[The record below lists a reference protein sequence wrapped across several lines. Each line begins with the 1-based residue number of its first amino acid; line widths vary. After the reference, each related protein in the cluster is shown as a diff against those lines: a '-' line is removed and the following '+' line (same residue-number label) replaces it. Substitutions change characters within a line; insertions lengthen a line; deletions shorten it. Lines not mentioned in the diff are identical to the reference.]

1 MKAIDFITLKEFN
14 KIAQAVKSR
23 EEFHFKKGVKKIIVC
38 LDSSK
43 AGCDFSNSETKK
55 GNYIV
60 GTGFGNYINGYTG
73 FGEPL
78 EKKEFEQIFS
88 SYKNLLEYI
97 DSHVKKWVV
106 SYQEVTENDVEIA
119 TITDCEQ
126 LSLF

>member
-14 KIAQAVKSR
+14 EIAQKVKSR
-23 EEFHFKKGVKKIIVC
+23 EEFHFKKDIKKISIC

-43 AGCDFSNSETKK
+43 ASCDFSNSETKK
-55 GNYIV
+55 GDYIV
-60 GTGFGNYINGYTG
+60 GAEFTNYNNGYTG

-78 EKKEFEQIFS
+78 EKKEFEKIFS

-97 DSHVKKWVV
+97 DAHVKKYAAD
-106 SYQEVTENDVEIA
+106 YQKVTENDIEIA
-119 TITDCEQ
+119 TITDYEQ

>member
-14 KIAQAVKSR
+14 GIAREVKNR
-23 EEFHFKKGVKKIIVC
+23 EEFHFKKDIKKISIC

-43 AGCDFSNSETKK
+43 ARCDFSNSETKR
-55 GNYIV
+55 GDYIV
-60 GTGFGNYINGYTG
+60 NTGFTNYNNGFTG

-78 EKKEFEQIFS
+78 ERAEYEKIFS
-88 SYKNLLEYI
+88 NYKNLLAYI
-97 DSHVKKWVV
+97 DSHVKKYAAN
-106 SYQEVTENDVEIA
+106 YQEVTESDVEIA

>member
-60 GTGFGNYINGYTG
+60 DTEFGNYINGYTG

>member
-23 EEFHFKKGVKKIIVC
+23 EEFHFKKDIKKISIC

-55 GNYIV
+55 GDYIV
-60 GTGFGNYINGYTG
+60 DTEFTNYNNGYTG

-78 EKKEFEQIFS
+78 EKKEFEKIFS
-88 SYKNLLEYI
+88 NYKSLLEYI
-97 DSHVKKWVV
+97 DSHIKKYAAD
-106 SYQEVTENDVEIA
+106 YQEVTENDIEIA

>member
-14 KIAQAVKSR
+14 EISQEVKNR
-23 EEFHFKKGVKKIIVC
+23 EEFHFKKEIKKISIC

-55 GNYIV
+55 GDYIV
-60 GTGFGNYINGYTG
+60 DTEFGNYNNGFTG

-78 EKKEFEQIFS
+78 ERAEYEKIFS
-88 SYKNLLEYI
+88 SYKNLLGYI
-97 DSHVKKWVV
+97 DSHIKKWVV
-106 SYQEVTENDVEIA
+106 GYQEVTERDVEIA

>member
-1 MKAIDFITLKEFN
+1 MKAIDFIALKEFN
-14 KIAQAVKSR
+14 KIAQAVKKR
-23 EEFHFKKGVKKIIVC
+23 KEFHFKNDVKKISIC

-55 GNYIV
+55 GDYIV
-60 GTGFGNYINGYTG
+60 GTEFENYNNGFTG

-88 SYKNLLEYI
+88 SYKNLLAYI
-97 DSHVKKWVV
+97 DSHIKKYAAD
-106 SYQEVTENDVEIA
+106 YQEVTENDIEIA
-119 TITDCEQ
+119 AITDCEQ